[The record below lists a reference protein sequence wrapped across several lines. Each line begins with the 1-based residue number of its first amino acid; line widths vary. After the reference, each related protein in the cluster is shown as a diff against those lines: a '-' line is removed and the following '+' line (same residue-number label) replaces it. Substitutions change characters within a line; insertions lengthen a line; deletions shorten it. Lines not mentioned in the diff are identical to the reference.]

1 MAGSWPESDDP
12 TVFQIGI
19 REMDKGSIAEPG
31 KVWQRVQ
38 DIFTQFCQAGTVFQ
52 RASALWL
59 TSPVA
64 AADIKPHEMVVYLVK
79 NHSRS
84 LIDRKP
90 VPSQVIGR
98 TRLHP
103 THLSEAYY
111 DHPFLKDELIFL
123 ANIIV
128 HELMHN
134 KLNLGDEMHALA
146 PFAGS
151 AGGFLQDMLPGTN
164 MVEQMLQRK
173 LEPTGTDI
181 RTMAPAL
188 SRQWPQFLG

>member
-1 MAGSWPESDDP
+1 MPGKWPESDDP

-19 REMDKGSIAEPG
+19 REMNKDSISEPG

-38 DIFTQFCQAGTVFQ
+38 DIFTQFCQAGNVYK

-64 AADIKPHEMVVYLVK
+64 AADIQPREMVVYLVK
-79 NHSRS
+79 NHSVS

-90 VPSQVIGR
+90 LPNIVIGL

-103 THLSEAYY
+103 THLSEVYY
-111 DHPFLKDELIFL
+111 DHPFLRDEPIFL
-123 ANIIV
+123 ANIII

-134 KLNLGDEMHALA
+134 KLNMGNEMHDLA
-146 PFAGS
+146 PFAGA
-151 AGGFLQDMLPGTN
+151 AGGFLQDTMPDIN
-164 MVEQMLQRK
+164 MIERMLQSK

-188 SRQWPQFLG
+188 PRVWPQFLG